1 MNASNFKALT
11 ASAFFFGVC
20 IFVAGCRHY
29 KHKSP
34 GAGATPSHTYTYK
47 VRGIIEQLPAA
58 GDSSRQISIKTQAIK
73 NFIGPDDQPSP
84 MPAMV
89 MDYSAAKSVDMT
101 SLHPY
106 EKIEFTYRVNWQK
119 GLNRISHI
127 HKLPAKT
134 ILDFHSNATGA
145 ATGNMNTMPKGN

>member
-1 MNASNFKALT
+1 MNTSNFKALT
-11 ASAFFFGVC
+11 ATAFFFSLC
-20 IFVAGCRHY
+20 AFVTGCRHY
-29 KHKSP
+29 THESP
-34 GAGATPSHTYTYK
+34 GAGAAKSPTYTYK

-58 GDSSRQISIKTQAIK
+58 GDTGRQISIKTQAIK

-101 SLHPY
+101 SLHQY

-127 HKLPAKT
+127 HELPAKT
-134 ILDFHSNATGA
+134 ILDFHSD